1 LRTTATENRCLPLR
15 PRSDLSVAHR
25 IPPRPDPRHSS
36 AVIAMLGTVALPP
49 RQVHTYADLSGP
61 DRLADLRAL
70 AAPLRGL
77 RVLNLS
83 LSEFGTGVP
92 TLLQSAIPL
101 LNDLGLESDWRVA
114 RPDTK
119 SEGAIRSLYDGLNG
133 DGARW
138 SVEQRRDWEQFAAD
152 AAAGIESSYD
162 LVVVHDP
169 QLLGAIPLAGANGNS
184 AGARWLW
191 SSHLDLASADAR
203 VWDDLEPYAA
213 RCAAVMFEDP
223 SFLPPGWQ
231 PRLVQIVPPAIDP
244 LAPANA
250 AMSQDTA
257 VMMVREWGVDAARP
271 LLSQIAPFNRDAD
284 VLGLIEVFDA
294 LAPRIPGLQ
303 LAIVP
308 IALRDN
314 EATRAYFDEIADA
327 ANERTGVIL
336 PPLGS
341 QLGNTEV
348 NAFRHVSTVVAQKS
362 LQRGF
367 ALWLSEAMWRGR
379 PVVAG
384 PAAGTLAQV
393 VDGVTGYVVGDTA
406 GFAERTAALLEDATL
421 RERLGRNARRH
432 VANHLLI
439 TRYLADILQLYARV
453 SRAIVD

>member
-1 LRTTATENRCLPLR
+1 
-15 PRSDLSVAHR
+15 
-25 IPPRPDPRHSS
+25 
-36 AVIAMLGTVALPP
+36 MLGTVALPP
-49 RQVHTYADLSGP
+49 RQINAYADLAGP

-83 LSEFGTGVP
+83 LSEFGSGVP

-101 LNDLGLESDWRVA
+101 LNDLGLASDWRVA
-114 RPDTK
+114 RPDSKT
-119 SEGAIRSLYDGLNG
+119 EPAIGSLYDGLNG

-138 SVEQRRDWEQFAAD
+138 STEQRQIWERFAAD
-152 AAAGIESSYD
+152 AADGIEGSYD

-169 QLLGAIPLAGANGNS
+169 QLLGAIPLGNTNGGS
-184 AGARWLW
+184 AAARWLW
-191 SSHLDLASADAR
+191 NSHLDLSSADPR
-203 VWDDLEPYAA
+203 VWDDLAPYAA
-213 RCAAVMFEDP
+213 RCTAVMFADS

-250 AMSQDTA
+250 SMSQETA
-257 VMMVREWGVDAARP
+257 EMIAREWGVDPARP
-271 LLSQIAPFNRDAD
+271 LISQIAPFNRGAD
-284 VLGLIEVFDA
+284 VVGLIEVFDA
-294 LAPRIPGLQ
+294 LAPRIAGLQ

-314 EATRAYFDEIADA
+314 ETTRAYFDEIADVA
-327 ANERTGVIL
+327 HGRDGVIL

-348 NAFRHVSTVVAQKS
+348 NAFRHISTVVAQKS

-406 GFAERTAALLEDATL
+406 SFAQRTAALLEDAPL
-421 RERLGRNARRH
+421 RQRLGRNAHRH

-439 TRYLADILQLYARV
+439 TRYLADVLQLYARV
-453 SRAIVD
+453 SRAIVE